1 MKKYLLSLNGHGAE
15 SVFIRLNEDSFAFW
29 SEKQKEEES
38 FVADYLCTPEDF
50 ENIPEEFNFLIK
62 NGESFEWYENDDIFC
77 HFSSPDLD
85 SCYIQ
90 VEEIQE
96 DGSSK
101 QIFLEQFSKFRED
114 NEDAIEYLDPEV
126 EYEDIPD
133 HVMEC
138 NSYEKGVLFGETFEA
153 EDFDFK
159 LLKILVKEA
168 PNGVEYFDSAY
179 YNGEELDNTEYST
192 RGKGMEVNLWEK

>member
-1 MKKYLLSLNGHGAE
+1 
-15 SVFIRLNEDSFAFW
+15 
-29 SEKQKEEES
+29 
-38 FVADYLCTPEDF
+38 
-50 ENIPEEFNFLIK
+50 
-62 NGESFEWYENDDIFC
+62 
-77 HFSSPDLD
+77 LD